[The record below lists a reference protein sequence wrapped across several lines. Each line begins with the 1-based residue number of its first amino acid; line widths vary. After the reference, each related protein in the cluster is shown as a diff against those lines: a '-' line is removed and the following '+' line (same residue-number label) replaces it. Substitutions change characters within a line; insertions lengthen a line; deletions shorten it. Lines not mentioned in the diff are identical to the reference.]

1 MNIFKIVETSKD
13 LKCYQEFNW
22 SIMNHLLLSDAQ
34 SIQEASK
41 NHSEAFVLFI
51 FLTYKIIQFVQ
62 IINDLLA

>member
-1 MNIFKIVETSKD
+1 MK
-13 LKCYQEFNW
+13 
-22 SIMNHLLLSDAQ
+22 HLLLSDAQ